1 MDPQVRKLK
10 KLIEAHLHQSK
21 NQILMIFGRP
31 KKNSDSEIWFFR
43 KFRFSFFNDEIAFI
57 FEEDK
62 VVDIC
67 LTQYFLWQEVK
78 NIYYLEGQDPEY
90 KVVPML

>member
-1 MDPQVRKLK
+1 MDTQVRKLK
-10 KLIEAHLHQSK
+10 KLVDQHLHKSQ
-21 NQILMIFGRP
+21 NQILLIFGRS

-43 KFRFSFFNDEIAFI
+43 QFRFSFFNDEIAFI

-67 LTQYFLWQEVK
+67 LTQYFLWQEVR
-78 NIYYLEGQDPEY
+78 NIYYMEGQDPEY
-90 KVVPML
+90 KVVSML